1 MAKYLDSA
9 ALTEMNEA
17 RLQIFAIRAEIYRN
31 YQIDVLDTD
40 ALSALSIHEIVSQ
53 YDSDYNINFSRNGE
67 DAISNGVLIEQKA
80 ARVAGALTKTG
91 KPRKNADADAGFQF
105 HAMGDIEHDRY
116 IFVARKKDDLSVIR
130 MYDISTKSNC
140 QIIINHLKQERA
152 NWLAKGQKNTAQ
164 MKRDIIS
171 ISEKFIKEKLNLSA
185 PTIISGCAVY
195 KD

>member
-1 MAKYLDSA
+1 MAKYLDST

-80 ARVAGALTKTG
+80 ARVNGALTKTG
-91 KPRKNADADAGFQF
+91 KPRKNADTDAGFQF
-105 HAMGDIEHDRY
+105 HAMGDIEHERY

-140 QIIINHLKQERA
+140 QIIKNYLLQERA
-152 NWLAKGQKNTAQ
+152 NWLAKGQANAAQ

-171 ISEKFIKEKLNLSA
+171 ISERFIKQKLNLSA